1 MISIL
6 KYEREH
12 EPNIFRLEANKTCGV
27 AYDLSTLYF
36 KLMTF
41 RILWEGLH
49 KIMDLSLQKGLVRTF
64 LLVGIE

>member
-12 EPNIFRLEANKTCGV
+12 EPNIFRLEANKPCGV
-27 AYDLSTLYF
+27 TCDLSTLYF

-41 RILWEGLH
+41 RIQWEGLH
-49 KIMDLSLQKGLVRTF
+49 KIMDLSLQ
-64 LLVGIE
+64 